1 MDRLLFSFVL
11 ICSIFGVVLID
22 SASSVWAFDRFGDAH
37 FFSKRQAVYLAA
49 GLVAMM
55 IISKLDYLFWYR
67 HAKLIYIFS
76 ALLLVLVLIPGIG
89 LERNGS
95 QSWIG
100 VGPISIQPAE
110 LAKAGVLMMTA
121 ALISRSTRKLTMKKM
136 ILLMS
141 VVLMPFGIVMLQPDL
156 GTGTV
161 LAGSGLSLLFLAGVS
176 IRFFLFLFGAGITGF
191 AALVIAAPYRMQ
203 RIYSFIDP
211 WQDPLG
217 AGFQIIQSLYAAG
230 PGGLFGAGFFDS
242 RQKHFYLPEPQ
253 NDFIFAIAAEEMGL
267 AGSVIIVLLFSSVIW
282 RGILIALGAPDVFS
296 KMLAGGIVI
305 SLGLQ
310 AVINISVVIG
320 LIPVTGITLPF
331 FSYGG
336 SSLMVVLCMCGI
348 LLNISRHSR
357 I

>member
-1 MDRLLFSFVL
+1 MDRLLFIFVL
-11 ICSIFGVVLID
+11 ICSVFGVLLID
-22 SASSVWAFDRFGDAH
+22 SASSVWALDRFGNAH
-37 FFSKRQAVYLAA
+37 FFSARQAVYLAA
-49 GLVAMM
+49 GLVVML
-55 IISKLDYLFWYR
+55 IVSKVDYLFWYR
-67 HAKLIYIFS
+67 HAKSIYFVTVI
-76 ALLLVLVLIPGIG
+76 LLVIVLIPGIG

-100 VGPISIQPAE
+100 VGPLSIQPAE
-110 LAKAGVLMMTA
+110 LAKAGVLMLTA
-121 ALISRSTRKLTMKKM
+121 GLISRQSKKLSIKQTVF
-136 ILLMS
+136 LML
-141 VVLMPFGIVMLQPDL
+141 VVLFPFGIIMLQPDL

-176 IRFFLFLFGAGITGF
+176 IRFFLCLFGAGMAGF
-191 AALVIAAPYRMQ
+191 AGLVIAAPYRMQ

-230 PGGLFGAGFFDS
+230 PGGLFGAGFFES

-253 NDFIFAIAAEEMGL
+253 NDFIFAIAAEELGL
-267 AGSVIIVLLFSSVIW
+267 AGSILIVCLFSAVIW
-282 RGILIALGAPDVFS
+282 RGILIAIHAPDSFS
-296 KMLAGGIVI
+296 KLLAGGITI

-310 AVINISVVIG
+310 AVMNISVVIG

-336 SSLMVVLCMCGI
+336 SSLMVVLSMSGI
-348 LLNISRHSR
+348 LLNISRHTGK
-357 I
+357 

>member
-1 MDRLLFSFVL
+1 MDRLLFTFVM
-11 ICSIFGVVLID
+11 ICSIFGVLLID
-22 SASSVWAFDRFGDAH
+22 SASSVWALDRFGNAH
-37 FFSKRQAVYLAA
+37 FFSLRQAVFLVA
-49 GLVAMM
+49 GLVVML
-55 IISKLDYLFWYR
+55 IVSKIDYHFWYR
-67 HAKLIYIFS
+67 HAKSIYIITT
-76 ALLLVLVLIPGIG
+76 LLLVIVLIPGIG

-100 VGPISIQPAE
+100 VGPLSIQPAE

-121 ALISRSTRKLTMKKM
+121 GLISTMRKKPAMKQTFF
-136 ILLMS
+136 LML
-141 VVLMPFGIVMLQPDL
+141 VVLIPFGIVMLQPDL

-176 IRFFLFLFGAGITGF
+176 IRFFLCLFGAGVAGF
-191 AALVIAAPYRMQ
+191 AGLVIAAPYRMQ

-230 PGGLFGAGFFDS
+230 PGGLFGAGFFAS

-253 NDFIFAIAAEEMGL
+253 NDFIFAIAAEELGL
-267 AGSVIIVLLFSSVIW
+267 AGSLLIVLLFSVVIW
-282 RGILIALGAPDVFS
+282 RGILIAIHAPDSFS
-296 KMLAGGIVI
+296 KLLAGGIVI

-310 AVINISVVIG
+310 AVMNISVVIG

-336 SSLMVVLCMCGI
+336 SSLMVVLGMSGI
-348 LLNISRHSR
+348 LLNISRYGK
-357 I
+357 